1 MESGSNRVELR
12 KRKSEASIAGPL
24 WGGAKRSYL
33 PGFEIPGTSPPKV
46 SLLAGPT
53 PDRVTEGSD
62 SPDWLVLPPLA
73 WRWL

>member
-1 MESGSNRVELR
+1 M
-12 KRKSEASIAGPL
+12 
-24 WGGAKRSYL
+24 GGAKRSYL